1 MRENGLKCR
10 QKPVFRTAT
19 TDSKHPLKKYPNLRL
34 DPEKRDLPTI
44 VGDVTY
50 FDIRGKNHYCA
61 HLLDLTNREPIGL
74 AVSDRLDADLV
85 CAALEMAIQR
95 RGSLDGYIHHTDSDS
110 RYCSS
115 QYIHMLKK
123 SGAEISMCVGDA
135 YENAHSESFNSTLK
149 RQEINLNQYSSKEE
163 SARSIFAFV
172 EKYINYRPHSS
183 LGMMTPAE
191 YRKKIL
197 AGNQK

>member
-10 QKPVFRTAT
+10 RKAT
-19 TDSKHPLKKYPNLRL
+19 FHTVTTNSKHSLEKYQNLRQ
-34 DPEKRDLPTI
+34 DPEKKEMPTI

-50 FDIRGKNHYCA
+50 FDIKGKNHYCA

-74 AVSDRLDADLV
+74 AISDRLNAELV
-85 CAALEMAIQR
+85 CSALTMAIKS
-95 RGSLDGYIHHTDSDS
+95 RGSLHGYIHHTDSDV

-115 QYIHMLKK
+115 DYIRILKK

-135 YENAHSESFNSTLK
+135 YENAHSESFNGVLK

-163 SARSIFAFV
+163 AAKRIFSFV
-172 EKYINYRPHSS
+172 DRYINYRPHSS
-183 LGMMTPAE
+183 LGMLTPAE
-191 YRKKIL
+191 FRKKNL
-197 AGNQK
+197 ASS